1 MEDFEEL
8 ACPVPPPITQVS
20 RQLREETLLLFY
32 KTCRL
37 KVQLESQH
45 AFSGENVATTVVPET
60 KAFFSR
66 AQKKYLQ
73 SVKRTCIRTNSYII
87 YPYVEAQW
95 NVGLGANGNTTSV
108 QLPQNHALA
117 LRDRDGPYR
126 KARKD
131 MEKRL
136 ETKFQ
141 SKSIDGS
148 VRVLER
154 EDAEMLGRLFNAEA
168 EEQ

>member
-95 NVGLGANGNTTSV
+95 NVGLGANGKHDLCPTSAKPCISIKRSGWAIPKSS
-108 QLPQNHALA
+108 Q
-117 LRDRDGPYR
+117 RYG
-126 KARKD
+126 KAFGNEIPVKVNRRECQGAGEGRCGD
-131 MEKRL
+131 AW
-136 ETKFQ
+136 
-141 SKSIDGS
+141 S
-148 VRVLER
+148 VV
-154 EDAEMLGRLFNAEA
+154 
-168 EEQ
+168 